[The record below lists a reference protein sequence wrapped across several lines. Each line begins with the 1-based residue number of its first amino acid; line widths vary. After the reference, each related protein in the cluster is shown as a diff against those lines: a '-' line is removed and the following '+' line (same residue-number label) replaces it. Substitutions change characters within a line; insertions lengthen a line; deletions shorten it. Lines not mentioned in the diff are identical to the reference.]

1 MRAGRRKAFPEI
13 GAVAV
18 GVVLVAAAFVLPRLN
33 WGINPRRDSGLE
45 RFAAR
50 AGAAPIFGYWDIHA
64 GWGTV
69 PAIAIAVAAVAWGSA
84 VAQRLSWRALTL
96 GTWATACGWAF
107 SLAMI
112 DGWQRG
118 FAGRLTTRDE
128 YLSQVASITDIPAT
142 VRTFSSRILDFQPNS
157 WTTHVSGHP
166 PGALLTF
173 VWLDRIGLRG
183 GAWAGLLCLLA
194 GSSAAAAVVIAVR
207 TLADERT
214 ARRAAPFV
222 AIAPTAIWV
231 AVSADGYFAGVA
243 AWGIA
248 LLAVAVH
255 RAVRF
260 PALVAAGAGLL
271 LGWGVFLNYGL
282 MLIGLPAL
290 AVLVSASDW
299 RAALRPLGPAALAAA
314 AVAVTF
320 AVAGFNW
327 VDGYTLVQQRY
338 WQGIA
343 KDRPFQYWVWANLAC
358 VVCSIGLG
366 GVAGIS
372 RVFDWAAIRR
382 RSGLHLLLLAMLTV
396 IVCADLSMLSKAE
409 TERIW
414 LPFTI
419 WLTAAP
425 ALLPARSHRL
435 WLALNA
441 AAALLLNSIIFTNW

>member
-1 MRAGRRKAFPEI
+1 
-13 GAVAV
+13 
-18 GVVLVAAAFVLPRLN
+18 
-33 WGINPRRDSGLE
+33 
-45 RFAAR
+45 
-50 AGAAPIFGYWDIHA
+50 
-64 GWGTV
+64 
-69 PAIAIAVAAVAWGSA
+69 
-84 VAQRLSWRALTL
+84 
-96 GTWATACGWAF
+96 
-107 SLAMI
+107 
-112 DGWQRG
+112 
-118 FAGRLTTRDE
+118 
-128 YLSQVASITDIPAT
+128 
-142 VRTFSSRILDFQPNS
+142 
-157 WTTHVSGHP
+157 
-166 PGALLTF
+166 
-173 VWLDRIGLRG
+173 
-183 GAWAGLLCLLA
+183 
-194 GSSAAAAVVIAVR
+194 VVIAVR
-207 TLADERT
+207 ALADERT

-271 LGWGVFLNYGL
+271 LGWAVFLNYGL
-282 MLIGLPAL
+282 MLMGLPAL
-290 AVLVSASDW
+290 AVLVSSGPRGSNW
-299 RAALRPLGPAALAAA
+299 RAALRALGPAALAAV
-314 AVAVTF
+314 AVAVAF
-320 AVAGFNW
+320 AVAGFYW

-343 KDRPFQYWVWANLAC
+343 KDRPFQYWGWANLAC
-358 VVCSIGLG
+358 VVCAIGLG
-366 GVAGIS
+366 SVAGIS

-382 RSGLHLLLLAMLTV
+382 RSGLHLLLLSMLAV

-441 AAALLLNSIIFTNW
+441 AGALLLNSIIFTNW

>member
-1 MRAGRRKAFPEI
+1 MRVGRREAFSLAI
-13 GAVAV
+13 GA
-18 GVVLVAAAFVLPRLN
+18 VLVAAAFVLPRLN
-33 WGINPRRDSGLE
+33 WGINPRRDTGLE
-45 RFAAR
+45 RFAMR
-50 AGAAPIFGYWDIHA
+50 AGAAPIFGYWDIHG
-64 GWGTV
+64 GWRTV
-69 PAIAIAVAAVAWGSA
+69 PAILIAVATVVWGSA
-84 VAQRLSWRALTL
+84 VAQRLSWRVLTL
-96 GTWATACGWAF
+96 ATWANACGWAF

-128 YLSQVASITDIPAT
+128 YLSQVPSITDIPAT
-142 VRTFSSRILDFQPNS
+142 VRTFSSRILDFQPNF

-183 GAWAGLLCLLA
+183 GAWAGLLCLLV

-207 TLADERT
+207 ALTDEQT

-222 AIAPTAIWV
+222 AVAPTAIWV

-282 MLIGLPAL
+282 MLLVLPAA
-290 AVLVSASDW
+290 AVLVSAADW
-299 RAALRPLGPAALAAA
+299 RAALRALGPAFLAAA
-314 AVAVTF
+314 AVAATF
-320 AVAGFNW
+320 ALAGFSW
-327 VDGYTLVQQRY
+327 LDGYTLVQQRY

-358 VVCSIGLG
+358 VVCAIGLG
-366 GVAGIS
+366 SVAGIS

-382 RSGLHLLLLAMLTV
+382 RSGFHLLLLALLAV
-396 IVCADLSMLSKAE
+396 IVGADLSMLSKAE

-441 AAALLLNSIIFTNW
+441 AGALLLNSIIFTNW

>member
-1 MRAGRRKAFPEI
+1 M
-13 GAVAV
+13 AVAF
-18 GVVLVAAAFVLPRLN
+18 GVALLAAAFVLPRLD
-33 WGINPRRDSGLE
+33 WGVKPRQDTGLE
-45 RFAAR
+45 HFAMR

-64 GWGTV
+64 GWGTG
-69 PAIAIAVAAVAWGSA
+69 PAILIAVAAVAWGPT
-84 VAQRLSWRALTL
+84 VAQRLSWRVLTL
-96 GTWATACGWAF
+96 GSWATACGWAF
-107 SLAMI
+107 ALAMI

-128 YLSQVASITDIPAT
+128 YLSQVGSITDIPAT

-157 WTTHVSGHP
+157 WVTHVSGHP

-173 VWLDRIGLRG
+173 VWLDRIGLHG

-194 GSSAAAAVVIAVR
+194 GSSATAAVLIAVR
-207 TLADERT
+207 ALADEQM

-222 AIAPTAIWV
+222 AVAPTAIWV
-231 AVSADGYFAGVA
+231 AVSADAYFAGVA

-260 PALVAAGAGLL
+260 PAPVAAAAGLL
-271 LGWGVFLNYGL
+271 LGWGVFVNYGL
-282 MLIGLPAL
+282 ALMGIPAL

-299 RAALRPLGPAALAAA
+299 RAVLRVLGPAFLGAL

-320 AVAGFNW
+320 AVAGFYW
-327 VDGYTLVQQRY
+327 FDGYTLVQQRY

-343 KDRPFQYWVWANLAC
+343 KDRPFAYWSWGNLAC
-358 VVCSIGLG
+358 VVCAIGLG
-366 GVAGIS
+366 SVAGIS
-372 RVFDWAAIRR
+372 RVFDPAAIRR
-382 RSGLHLLLLAMLTV
+382 RSGFHLVLLAMLAV
-396 IVCADLSMLSKAE
+396 IVFADLSMLSKAE
-409 TERIW
+409 VERIW

-425 ALLPARSHRL
+425 ALLPVRSHRL

-441 AAALLLNSIIFTNW
+441 AGALLVNTVIFTNW